1 MSDNK
6 KRNFFVLLLI
16 SFSAAIIYQVPY
28 LKYVF
33 YDALIETLGVTNAEL
48 GELSAIYGGVAMW
61 SYFFGGI
68 IADKVRV
75 KTLYTFSMI
84 VCGGLI
90 LWYSTL
96 PSFNTLRVIFALMGV
111 FSIFTFWGARQK
123 VVRLLSTEDSYSTNQ
138 GISSGLYGGGSMLAG
153 FVAMYIIGQ
162 AAATHTGVVG
172 MLIYYGVACIALGI
186 ASWFFIPSFE
196 NEITKGKPLL
206 SFDEL
211 KEAVK
216 LPIVWLVTISVF
228 SVYALYVSIS
238 YTTPYL
244 TNIYGASEVL
254 VAGIST
260 FRSYGIMLFAAPMIG
275 VLARKIGSTA
285 RTIVYASI
293 IAIVCVVLFLV
304 LPKEASLL
312 IPVVALTMIAAF
324 FIGGAYGI
332 YFAQLGDGK
341 LPVHIFGAATGIV
354 SIIGFIPDVFIHP
367 MVGGWLDTYPGLEG
381 YNYVFYMMIGFAI
394 VSILASSAIMRQL
407 FPSWCKPEGVLNR
420 EIIIY

>member
-1 MSDNK
+1 MNNGKSKNMAI
-6 KRNFFVLLLI
+6 LLLI
-16 SFSAAIIYQVPY
+16 SFAAAMIYQVPY

-33 YDALIETLGVTNAEL
+33 YDVVMNTLELSHAQL
-48 GELSAIYGGVAMW
+48 GELSAIYGGIAMW
-61 SYFFGGI
+61 SYFFGGV

-75 KTLYTFSMI
+75 KYLYSFSLI
-84 VCGGLI
+84 VNGGLI
-90 LWYSTL
+90 YWYSTL
-96 PSFNTLRVIFALMGV
+96 PDFNTLRIIFALMAV

-123 VVRLLSTEDSYSTNQ
+123 VVRLLSTEDSYPTNQ
-138 GISSGLYGGGSMLAG
+138 GISSGVYGGGSMIAG
-153 FVAMYIIGQ
+153 FIAMFIMGQ
-162 AAATHTGVVG
+162 AAAAHLGLVN
-172 MLIYYGVACIALGI
+172 MLVYYAIACAALGVI
-186 ASWFFIPSFE
+186 SWFCIPSFDD
-196 NEITKGKPLL
+196 EITEGKPLL

-244 TNIYGASEVL
+244 TNIYGASDVL

-260 FRSYGIMLFAAPMIG
+260 FRSYGIMLFASPMIG
-275 VLARKIGSTA
+275 ILARKIGSTA
-285 RTIVYASI
+285 RTIVYASV
-293 IAIVCVVLFLV
+293 IAIVCVALFLV

-312 IPVVALTMIAAF
+312 IPVVALTMLAAF

-341 LPVHIFGAATGIV
+341 LPVHIFGAATGII

-367 MVGGWLDTYPGLEG
+367 MVGGWLDTYPGVQG
-381 YNYVFYMMIGFAI
+381 YNYVFYMMIFFAI
-394 VSILASSAIMRQL
+394 VSILASSAIMRL
-407 FPSWCKPEGVLNR
+407 CKKNDEAHLKAAAAAA
-420 EIIIY
+420 